1 MYAEKLSQR
10 IGRTIIVENKSG
22 AGGNIGAS
30 FVAKAAPDGMTWLYT
45 IDSVLTVN
53 PHLYA
58 SQGFNA
64 EKDLIPAARIG
75 HNLLVLAVNTKK
87 VPAKTFAEL
96 VDFGKTN
103 DLNFASAGIGSPGH
117 LAFEYLRLATGLRAV
132 HVPYRGAAPALT
144 DIASGAVEAGFVT
157 GGVIIPH
164 VATGVLRPLATSG
177 ARRSTL
183 LPDVPTAD
191 EAGIKGFEARF
202 GNYILSP
209 AATDQKIGDFMAS
222 HIAQII
228 QMPDVKERM
237 MTLATE
243 PVFGN
248 QADSIALIA
257 SDREKW
263 GKVIAASKVKFE

>member
-1 MYAEKLSQR
+1 M
-10 IGRTIIVENKSG
+10 
-22 AGGNIGAS
+22 
-30 FVAKAAPDGMTWLYT
+30 
-45 IDSVLTVN
+45 
-53 PHLYA
+53 
-58 SQGFNA
+58 
-64 EKDLIPAARIG
+64 
-75 HNLLVLAVNTKK
+75 
-87 VPAKTFAEL
+87 
-96 VDFGKTN
+96 
-103 DLNFASAGIGSPGH
+103 
-117 LAFEYLRLATGLRAV
+117 

-209 AATDQKIGDFMAS
+209 AATDQKIRDFMAS